1 MTLEQALWVLGL
13 AVSALSYFFKRML
26 DDVTG
31 DIKTNERDLLSLRE
45 KIEGKVSR
53 SEFQMLRTEI
63 KEDLDKQ
70 FDRIITVL
78 EKLK

>member
-1 MTLEQALWVLGL
+1 MIDDTQA
-13 AVSALSYFFKRML
+13 AIRE
-26 DDVTG
+26 
-31 DIKTNERDLLSLRE
+31 NERDLLSLRE

-53 SEFQMLRTEI
+53 SEFQMLRAEI

>member
-1 MTLEQALWVLGL
+1 MNLEQALWALGL
-13 AVSALSYFFKRML
+13 SVSALSWFFKKMV
-26 DDVTG
+26 D
-31 DIKTNERDLLSLRE
+31 DIKSDIAISERDLLSLRE

-53 SEFQMLRTEI
+53 QEFQMLRSEI

>member
-1 MTLEQALWVLGL
+1 MTLEQALWILGL
-13 AVSALSYFFKRML
+13 SVSALSYFFKKMV
-26 DDVTG
+26 D
-31 DIKTNERDLLSLRE
+31 DIKSDISTNERDLLSLRE
-45 KIEGKVSR
+45 KVEGKVSR